1 MTFEALTRKLSPT
14 IKRIAYRL
22 NGYRSYFNEEDLYQ
36 EALIHLWQDHK
47 AGKLDGKTDSYILQG
62 CYFHLK
68 NYIRKH
74 KEKAARVSLDEMIF
88 DEKNGLTREEVLLV
102 EPRNGVSHYDFYNN
116 RLLADTIRNNGL
128 TTREKLILSFCSNGL
143 TLREIGKRIGV
154 SHVSVVKSLKIIRGK
169 CQKYLDKE

>member
-1 MTFEALTRKLSPT
+1 MAFDAVLKRLSS
-14 IKRIAYRL
+14 IIRRIAYKL
-22 NGYRSYFNEEDLYQ
+22 NRYPAYFNHEDLYQ
-36 EALIHLWQDHK
+36 EAIIHLWQDFNQ
-47 AGKLDGKTDSYILQG
+47 GKLTDKTDSYILQG

-74 KEKAARVSLDEMIF
+74 RDKAARVSLNEMLF
-88 DEKNGLTREEVLLV
+88 DEDNGLAREEVLLV

-116 RLLADTIRNNGL
+116 GLLADTIRNNGL
-128 TTREKLILSFCSNGL
+128 TTREKLILSFCSDGL
-143 TLREIGKRIGV
+143 TMREIGKRIGV